1 MRGGASGS
9 AELAHRTGTDPSL
22 LGDPAHRP
30 GRHRRHA
37 PTPAAG
43 LPVRLRLRSLD
54 ELSALAVRAGL
65 RVRRC
70 DDIGW
75 DHRLWVLE
83 RSAGQ

>member
-1 MRGGASGS
+1 MLACLFGSG
-9 AELAHRTGTDPSL
+9 
-22 LGDPAHRP
+22 
-30 GRHRRHA
+30 
-37 PTPAAG
+37 
-43 LPVRLRLRSLD
+43 LRSQD

-65 RVRRC
+65 RVRCC